1 MLTNTPK
8 FEILSGSENAVER
21 GVKFMKNTK
30 TRMDITFEKDDP
42 SIVAQIPAYN
52 EDYKDIIK
60 RGAKIRCVT
69 EVTPENILYCKKLLK
84 MVTELL

>member
-1 MLTNTPK
+1 
-8 FEILSGSENAVER
+8 
-21 GVKFMKNTK
+21 MKNTK

-52 EDYKDIIK
+52 EGYKDIIK